1 MCSDFSLFYFFFYQ
15 NKGQARVTLAP
26 PLDPPLL
33 LVFVPYDFN
42 CWTDFIGGTVSNSE
56 NGKLNLN
63 LAPLMFLWSEEE
75 VKDTTQQNKNKDN
88 YIFLIV
94 LYYGL
99 NDTKI

>member
-1 MCSDFSLFYFFFYQ
+1 M
-15 NKGQARVTLAP
+15 
-26 PLDPPLL
+26 
-33 LVFVPYDFN
+33 
-42 CWTDFIGGTVSNSE
+42 
-56 NGKLNLN
+56 NLN

-88 YIFLIV
+88 CIFIIA

>member
-42 CWTDFIGGTVSNSE
+42 CRTDFIGGTVSNSE
-56 NGKLNLN
+56 NGKLSRIIVQWNPAITKCHGTEKN
-63 LAPLMFLWSEEE
+63 VRYSGVFVIAKTPL
-75 VKDTTQQNKNKDN
+75 
-88 YIFLIV
+88 
-94 LYYGL
+94 
-99 NDTKI
+99 

>member
-1 MCSDFSLFYFFFYQ
+1 M
-15 NKGQARVTLAP
+15 
-26 PLDPPLL
+26 
-33 LVFVPYDFN
+33 
-42 CWTDFIGGTVSNSE
+42 SNSE
-56 NGKLNLN
+56 NGKLSRSIVCLNSN

-75 VKDTTQQNKNKDN
+75 VKDTTQQNINKDN